1 MSMDVRKADG
11 YEPRFDIDAEYG
23 RQGELFV
30 SSIIEALATGSVEV
44 KRDSRFSKTGNV
56 YVEYECRKRGV
67 WKKSGIATTEAELW
81 AFVLGDSNV
90 VFVVPTSSLKELVL
104 ELWQNP
110 KNRREETDGDC
121 PSKGVIVPVHTLVA
135 WAKKNA

>member
-1 MSMDVRKADG
+1 MSSDLRKADG

-30 SSIIEALATGSVEV
+30 SSIIDSLTKGSIEV
-44 KRDSRFSKTGNV
+44 KRDSRFAQTGNV
-56 YVEYECRKRGV
+56 YVEYECRKRGN
-67 WKKSGIATTEAELW
+67 WTKSGIATTEAELW

-104 ELWQNP
+104 ELWRNP

-121 PSKGVIVPVHTLVA
+121 PSKGVIVPVNQLVA
-135 WAKKNA
+135 WAKKNG